1 MEGVVAKRRTS
12 TYQPGRRSRDW
23 IKVKNQHMQEVVIG
37 GFTEGNGSRRADFGA
52 LLLGVP
58 SSTEH
63 RRLTFV
69 GKVGTGFSD
78 RARAEIASDLKRM
91 VRGTSPF
98 EDRLPTA
105 VDKAV
110 TWVTPKLVGEVRYSE
125 LTPDGH
131 LRHPVWRGLR
141 ADKAARDVRRES

>member
-1 MEGVVAKRRTS
+1 MNS
-12 TYQPGRRSRDW
+12 FWRSCLSHFEQQLPPQQFKTW
-23 IKVKNQHMQEVVIG
+23 IK
-37 GFTEGNGSRRADFGA
+37 
-52 LLLGVP
+52 P
-58 SSTEH
+58 
-63 RRLTFV
+63 
-69 GKVGTGFSD
+69 
-78 RARAEIASDLKRM
+78 LKFR
-91 VRGTSPF
+91 
-98 EDRLPTA
+98 A